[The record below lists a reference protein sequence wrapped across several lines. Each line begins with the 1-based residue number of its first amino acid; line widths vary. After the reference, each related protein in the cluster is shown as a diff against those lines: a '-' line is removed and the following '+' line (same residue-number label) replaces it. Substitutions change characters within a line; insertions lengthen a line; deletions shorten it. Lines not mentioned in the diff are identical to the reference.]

1 MTVPWTEIEIRSQ
14 HSRRIAI
21 TSTMGSRNL
30 IATIDTGA
38 LVVEEYIQ
46 KVRALR
52 YFAPSLDE
60 VPDCPSF

>member
-1 MTVPWTEIEIRSQ
+1 
-14 HSRRIAI
+14 
-21 TSTMGSRNL
+21 MGSRNL